1 MQVKNERRSNKERTR
16 QTRAALIV
24 AARSL
29 FLEKGFAETS
39 TPEIVKAAAVTRG
52 ALYHH
57 FDDKIDLFRS
67 VIMAEAEAVASE
79 IEASTSTNMA
89 PLEAMIEG
97 AETYFD
103 AMSAPGRAQLM
114 LIDGPAILGHR
125 EISAIDRQTGGEE
138 LRQGLAFVFA
148 DRADEA
154 HIAATADLLSAMF
167 DRAALAIALGT
178 KPGPYKAALTSLLR
192 GLAKG

>member
-1 MQVKNERRSNKERTR
+1 MQVKNERRSNEERTR

-39 TPEIVKAAAVTRG
+39 TPEIVKAAQVTRG

-67 VIMAEAEAVASE
+67 VILSEAETVADE
-79 IEASTSTNMA
+79 IEARTSTEMA
-89 PLEAMIEG
+89 PLEAMIQG
-97 AETYFD
+97 AEAYFD

-114 LIDGPAILGHR
+114 LIDGPAILGHA
-125 EISAIDRQTGGEE
+125 EISAIDQQTGGEE
-138 LRQGLAFVFA
+138 LRQGLAHVFGPDA
-148 DRADEA
+148 NTAQ
-154 HIAATADLLSAMF
+154 ISATADLLSAMF
-167 DRAALAIALGT
+167 DRAALAIAMGA
-178 KPGPYKAALTSLLR
+178 KAGPYKAALTTLLN
-192 GLAKG
+192 GLANG